1 MFGKSQLR
9 NQIATLESRNLAL
22 EGLVQELARRAGIDA
37 AELRR
42 LRDEALPQIP
52 EQCRRLIAED
62 KVIEAIKAYREH
74 TGAGLVEAKNA
85 IDEYRAAHG

>member
-9 NQIATLESRNLAL
+9 NQIATLESRNRAL